1 VAYWLRRTRHRVDS
15 SRVPRPCHHTQRDA
29 PAPSHEG
36 LRRILQP
43 KPDASRTEERFAFPK
58 WTEHDG
64 AILSFPFM
72 ADCII
77 NTAESNFARN
87 NYLSLYRMPASS
99 RTPRRLLSSTPFL
112 RSSGEYRM
120 KKSSWMQA
128 RLRLCVATGLAVG
141 LLVTASATLSSA
153 QADNAADL
161 CAPDV
166 MRLCNEFVPDAYRD
180 RRLPE
185 VEATRAER

>member
-1 VAYWLRRTRHRVDS
+1 MVYWLRRKRHRVDS

-77 NTAESNFARN
+77 NTAESNLSITLSNAGVFPDTPPIAIVPSVPEVIWVISDEEIIVDASLAATLCGDWDGGRFARHSRRN
-87 NYLSLYRMPASS
+87 AGLGASRQRGRSLHPGRDA
-99 RTPRRLLSSTPFL
+99 T
-112 RSSGEYRM
+112 
-120 KKSSWMQA
+120 MQ
-128 RLRLCVATGLAVG
+128 RFR
-141 LLVTASATLSSA
+141 
-153 QADNAADL
+153 
-161 CAPDV
+161 P
-166 MRLCNEFVPDAYRD
+166 
-180 RRLPE
+180 
-185 VEATRAER
+185 